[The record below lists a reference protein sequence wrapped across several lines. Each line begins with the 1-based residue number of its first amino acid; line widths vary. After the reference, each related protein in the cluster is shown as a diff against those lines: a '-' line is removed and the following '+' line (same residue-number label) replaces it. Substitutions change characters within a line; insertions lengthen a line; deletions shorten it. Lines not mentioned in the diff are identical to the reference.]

1 MQHAARAC
9 CILAPCP
16 NRGSSHDSLR
26 NKASQRIC
34 MLCAKACIFH
44 FYSAVPLGRPIG
56 HLCSF
61 SSFSSNSGYDAP
73 VVCPQS
79 LQSIVAIATGV
90 LRGMGYLR
98 RERAHPVGCLPPI
111 SIFRGGPRHPFSRV
125 RSIYETRFF
134 SHNFFGRPSGF
145 VESDT
150 TASRNFEFRDVV
162 VSDSTKPDG
171 HRARFVVLLG
181 STKRV

>member
-1 MQHAARAC
+1 MSCAA
-9 CILAPCP
+9 
-16 NRGSSHDSLR
+16 
-26 NKASQRIC
+26 
-34 MLCAKACIFH
+34 ACIFH

-61 SSFSSNSGYDAP
+61 SSILTFSGYHAP
-73 VVCPQS
+73 VFRPRS
-79 LQSIVAIATGV
+79 LEVIVAIATGV

-125 RSIYETRFF
+125 RSIYETRF
-134 SHNFFGRPSGF
+134 SATTFFGRPSGF
-145 VESDT
+145 VGSDT

-171 HRARFVVLLG
+171 NWARFVVLLG